1 VHVGH
6 KGTAVR
12 LKVSCYS
19 WDLGRYQFEGNE
31 YIVENN
37 SALGVA
43 LNTYLGAQIALIQE
57 TRR

>member
-1 VHVGH
+1 MHVGH

-19 WDLGRYQFEGNE
+19 WDLGRYQFEWNE
-31 YIVENN
+31 YIVENKRT
-37 SALGVA
+37 LGVA
-43 LNTYLGAQIALIQE
+43 LNTYLGVQIALIQE